1 MTTQL
6 LIDPGLFS
14 AVARLS
20 THEQAAVMTFIN
32 EFYKNPAQP
41 GIQLHTIAAA
51 RSKGLWSGRVN
62 QDLRVILHKDGDTW
76 VLLHVDHHDPAY
88 RWAERRDV
96 GRHPVTGALQI
107 VESVET
113 IREIERVVHVEP
125 AKPPIFPIEKQSDSY
140 LLSLGIP
147 ENWLPTLRTV
157 TDDDEQL
164 ASVVEKLPADVALR
178 IIDLAAGKLVTPPA
192 PLAMDRPLTDSTDT
206 RSQFYVVEDAAGLTA
221 ALAAPLDR
229 WIAFL
234 HPSQREVVE
243 AAPRGPVKVSG
254 SAGTGKTV
262 VLLHRARY
270 LSRRGQR
277 VLLTSFVS
285 TLCENLQRNL
295 RKLCTPDELS
305 RITVSTVHKQALDL
319 VRKSNPKLRVAQP
332 EETEALLD
340 SLRPLH
346 AANFEESFVRSEWE
360 SVIQQQGLRTWDEYR
375 AARRTGRGRGLS
387 VSERKD
393 LWRLFGE
400 VYNRLDERS
409 LLDFASLCRRAE
421 SLLTEGKIESPYQA
435 VLIDEVQDLKPAELR
450 FAKALCAA
458 NAGQLLLAGDTGQR
472 IYPGGFTLNSLGIDV
487 RGRSHTLRINYRTT
501 EQIRRLADRVLG
513 EAADDMDGERESR
526 RGTRSLLRGPHPALR
541 GFGSAE
547 GENEGIVVWLRER
560 FQRGLQ
566 PAEVACFART
576 ARRIEELRAVLGKSQ
591 IESQLLS
598 ENDGNAATGLQLG
611 TMHRA
616 KGLEYKAV
624 VVLDCGEGSLPSPTA
639 LRGRTDPLDRE
650 QAEER
655 ERQLLYVAMTRARD
669 ELLLTW
675 NGEVSRFL
683 QNLVTAEAK
692 K

>member
-41 GIQLHTIAAA
+41 GIQLHTITAA

-360 SVIQQQGLRTWDEYR
+360 SVIQ
-375 AARRTGRGRGLS
+375 
-387 VSERKD
+387 
-393 LWRLFGE
+393 
-400 VYNRLDERS
+400 
-409 LLDFASLCRRAE
+409 
-421 SLLTEGKIESPYQA
+421 
-435 VLIDEVQDLKPAELR
+435 
-450 FAKALCAA
+450 
-458 NAGQLLLAGDTGQR
+458 
-472 IYPGGFTLNSLGIDV
+472 
-487 RGRSHTLRINYRTT
+487 
-501 EQIRRLADRVLG
+501 
-513 EAADDMDGERESR
+513 
-526 RGTRSLLRGPHPALR
+526 
-541 GFGSAE
+541 
-547 GENEGIVVWLRER
+547 
-560 FQRGLQ
+560 
-566 PAEVACFART
+566 
-576 ARRIEELRAVLGKSQ
+576 
-591 IESQLLS
+591 
-598 ENDGNAATGLQLG
+598 
-611 TMHRA
+611 
-616 KGLEYKAV
+616 
-624 VVLDCGEGSLPSPTA
+624 
-639 LRGRTDPLDRE
+639 
-650 QAEER
+650 
-655 ERQLLYVAMTRARD
+655 
-669 ELLLTW
+669 
-675 NGEVSRFL
+675 
-683 QNLVTAEAK
+683 
-692 K
+692 

>member
-1 MTTQL
+1 MNTQM

-32 EFYKNPAQP
+32 EFYQNPAQP
-41 GIQLHTIAAA
+41 SIQLHTITAT

-107 VESVET
+107 VESVER
-113 IREIERVVHVEP
+113 IREIERVIHVEP
-125 AKPPIFPIEKQSDSY
+125 ARPPLFPVEKHSDGY

-147 ENWLPTLRTV
+147 ENWLPTLRAV

-164 ASVVEKLPADVALR
+164 ASVVEKLPTDVALR

-192 PLAMDRPLTDSTDT
+192 PLAIDRPLTESTET
-206 RSQFYVVEDAAGLTA
+206 RSQFYVVEDAAGLSA

-234 HPSQREVVE
+234 HPSQREIVE

-262 VLLHRARY
+262 VLLHRARF

-319 VRKSNPKLRVAQP
+319 VRQADPKLRIAKH
-332 EETEALLD
+332 EEVEALLD
-340 SLRPLH
+340 SLRPLY
-346 AANFEESFVRSEWE
+346 AGTFEESFVRSEWE
-360 SVIQQQGLRTWDEYR
+360 NVIQQQGLRTWDEYR

-400 VYNRLDERS
+400 VYNRLDERGA
-409 LLDFASLCRRAE
+409 LDFASLCRRAE
-421 SLLTEGKIESPYQA
+421 SLLTEGKIGSPYQA

-450 FAKALCAA
+450 FARALCASSPD
-458 NAGQLLLAGDTGQR
+458 QMLIAGDTGQR
-472 IYPGGFTLNSLGIDV
+472 IYPGGFTLGSLGIDV

-501 EQIRRLADRVLG
+501 EQIRRLADRLLG
-513 EAADDMDGERESR
+513 EEADDMDGDRESR
-526 RGTRSLLRGPHPALR
+526 RGTRSLLRGPHPTLA
-541 GFGSAE
+541 GFGSADA
-547 GENEGIVVWLRER
+547 ENDGIVSWLRGR

-566 PAEVACFART
+566 PAEVACFSRT
-576 ARRIEELRAVLGKSQ
+576 ARRIEDLRTVLAKNQ
-591 IESQLLS
+591 IEAQLLS
-598 ENDGNAATGLQLG
+598 EEDGDVATGLQMG

-624 VVLDCGEGSLPSPTA
+624 VVLDCGDGSLPNSTA

-669 ELLLTW
+669 ELLVTW
-675 NGEVSRFL
+675 TGEVSRFL
-683 QNLVTAEAK
+683 RSLVAAEAK